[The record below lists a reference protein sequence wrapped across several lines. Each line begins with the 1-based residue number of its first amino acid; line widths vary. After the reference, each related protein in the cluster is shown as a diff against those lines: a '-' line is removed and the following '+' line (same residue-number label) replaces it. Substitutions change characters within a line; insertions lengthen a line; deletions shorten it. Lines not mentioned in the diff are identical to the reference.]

1 MNLQLKDWRVKEIS
15 WVTNLYEN
23 SRNDSKSF
31 DLSFAPAFTKENSRE
46 FMIGFKIG
54 IYKAD
59 FDLKLEIVFVFEVD
73 SDIDDDFKNSP
84 FLKINA
90 PAIAFPY
97 VRSYIS
103 NLTLQSG
110 YPPVFLPSI
119 NFVALSK
126 YPGKQ

>member
-1 MNLQLKDWRVKEIS
+1 MDGA
-15 WVTNLYEN
+15 
-23 SRNDSKSF
+23 SRSDSKKF
-31 DLSFAPAFTKENSRE
+31 DLSFAPAFTKESSRE

-54 IYKAD
+54 IYKAHY
-59 FDLKLEIVFVFEVD
+59 DLKLEIVFVFNVD
-73 SDIDDDFKNSP
+73 VDIDDDFKNSP

-119 NFVALSK
+119 NFVALS
-126 YPGKQ
+126 GHTVKQ